1 MLDLLIDLDN
11 TVYPESS
18 EIFSQIDK
26 KMKEFISKNL
36 SVNIEEAFIIQKKY
50 FKEEGTTLRGLMLHH
65 NIKPAPFLKYVHDIN
80 LASINKN
87 LELKKFLKNYSNKKI
102 IFTNG
107 TKEHAVNVL
116 SKVSILESIDSIFDI
131 VNANYIPKPNS
142 ISYEKVITKYS
153 LKPKN
158 TVMFDDIPVNLKTAN
173 KIGIKTVLIKKEL
186 EKNRTFDYIDI
197 VSDDLLKGLYQIN
210 KGNGDENKTIR
221 RKNK

>member
-18 EIFSQIDK
+18 KIFSQIDK

-36 SVNIEEAFIIQKKY
+36 SVNIEEAFKIQKKY
-50 FKEEGTTLRGLMLHH
+50 FKENGTTLHGLMLHH
-65 NIKPAPFLKYVHDIN
+65 NIKPTPFLKYVHNIN
-80 LASINKN
+80 LDSIKKN
-87 LELKKFLKNYSNKKI
+87 IELKNFLKNYSGKKI

-116 SKVSILESIDSIFDI
+116 SKVSILENIDSIFDI
-131 VNANYIPKPNS
+131 VNADYVPKPNS
-142 ISYEKVITKYS
+142 MSYKKVMTKYNLS
-153 LKPKN
+153 PKN
-158 TVMFDDIPVNLKTAN
+158 TVMFDDIPGNLKTAN

-186 EKNRTFDYIDI
+186 EKYRTFDYIDI

-210 KGNGDENKTIR
+210 KRNSYED
-221 RKNK
+221 

>member
-87 LELKKFLKNYSNKKI
+87 LELKKFLKNYSGKKI

>member
-87 LELKKFLKNYSNKKI
+87 LELKKFLKNYPGKKI